1 MLHLHSNHGLTLR
14 RLWLSALIFFLSFLI
29 QGLGGFLTGSIGL
42 ISDSLENLN
51 DVFVNT
57 LSMGSLWVAH
67 KQSPDHRWPY
77 GLHRLE
83 VVNGLIVVILLG
95 LFGFF
100 VGSEALDRLQNP
112 QPIQT
117 GKVLLFALSGLI
129 LNLVATRILVPN
141 EEDLAKNNLNLKGAY
156 IHALLDSVTSIVLM
170 ISMVAI
176 RFTGWTWID
185 PLVAL
190 LILGLIARGMFVL
203 LKDILSILLHWAAF
217 NHQEAIDDL
226 KKLPGILD
234 VQDMRSWK
242 ICSHLA
248 VATAHVVIEAERLEE
263 TEAYLED
270 IEHLLWE
277 KYKVRH
283 LTIHFENQTMAD
295 RHHHLFIHNHD
306 SAGVEDPIHKGP
318 HLHSHP
324 HQHD

>member
-29 QGLGGFLTGSIGL
+29 QGFGGFLTGSIGL

-170 ISMVAI
+170 ISMVVI

-234 VQDMRSWK
+234 
-242 ICSHLA
+242 
-248 VATAHVVIEAERLEE
+248 VIEAERLEE

>member
-14 RLWLSALIFFLSFLI
+14 RLWMSALFFFLSFLI

-100 VGSEALDRLQNP
+100 VGSEVLDRLQNP
-112 QPIQT
+112 QPIQA

-156 IHALLDSVTSIVLM
+156 IHALQPFAFCQGDHRLSGGLQ
-170 ISMVAI
+170 
-176 RFTGWTWID
+176 GC
-185 PLVAL
+185 LV
-190 LILGLIARGMFVL
+190 
-203 LKDILSILLHWAAF
+203 
-217 NHQEAIDDL
+217 EAD
-226 KKLPGILD
+226 
-234 VQDMRSWK
+234 Q
-242 ICSHLA
+242 
-248 VATAHVVIEAERLEE
+248 
-263 TEAYLED
+263 
-270 IEHLLWE
+270 
-277 KYKVRH
+277 
-283 LTIHFENQTMAD
+283 
-295 RHHHLFIHNHD
+295 
-306 SAGVEDPIHKGP
+306 AGVAQEGLDAEGAGKAGGA
-318 HLHSHP
+318 
-324 HQHD
+324 

>member
-1 MLHLHSNHGLTLR
+1 MA
-14 RLWLSALIFFLSFLI
+14 LWSSPTRSGEWIDRGDLA
-29 QGLGGFLTGSIGL
+29 
-42 ISDSLENLN
+42 
-51 DVFVNT
+51 
-57 LSMGSLWVAH
+57 GSL
-67 KQSPDHRWPY
+67 D
-77 GLHRLE
+77 
-83 VVNGLIVVILLG
+83 
-95 LFGFF
+95 FF

-141 EEDLAKNNLNLKGAY
+141 EEDLAKNNLNLKSAY

-170 ISMVAI
+170 ISMVVI

-190 LILGLIARGMFVL
+190 LILSLIARGMFVL

-248 VATAHVVIEAERLEE
+248 VATAHVVIEAERLRKRKRIWKILNISSGRN
-263 TEAYLED
+263 TRFV
-270 IEHLLWE
+270 I
-277 KYKVRH
+277 
-283 LTIHFENQTMAD
+283 
-295 RHHHLFIHNHD
+295 
-306 SAGVEDPIHKGP
+306 
-318 HLHSHP
+318 
-324 HQHD
+324 

>member
-1 MLHLHSNHGLTLR
+1 MLNIHSNHGLTLR
-14 RLWLSALIFFLSFLI
+14 RLLLSALIFFLSFLI
-29 QGLGGFLTGSIGL
+29 QGFGGFVTGSVGL

-51 DVFVNT
+51 DVFVNS

-83 VVNGLIVVILLG
+83 VLNGLVVVILLG
-95 LFGFF
+95 LFGYF
-100 VGSEALDRLQNP
+100 VGSEALARLQNP

-129 LNLVATRILVPN
+129 LNLLATRVLVPN
-141 EEDLAKNNLNLKGAY
+141 HEDLARNNLNLKGAY
-156 IHALLDSVTSIVLM
+156 IHALLDSVTSVVLM
-170 ISMVAI
+170 ISMLII
-176 RFTGWTWID
+176 RGTGWTWID

-190 LILGLIARGMFVL
+190 FILALIARGMFIL
-203 LKDILSILLHWAAF
+203 LKDILAILLHWAAF
-217 NHQEAIDDL
+217 NHQAAIEDL
-226 KKLPGILD
+226 KQLPGILD

-242 ICSHLA
+242 ICSHLS
-248 VATAHVVIEAERLEE
+248 VATAHVVIQAERLEE

-270 IEHLLWE
+270 IEQLLWE

-283 LTIHFENQTMAD
+283 LTIHFENQAMAD

-318 HLHSHP
+318 HLHLHP